1 MREELVH
8 EIGPNTAFSGSL
20 LRKVRESLG
29 VDLEEIA
36 RYTKISQVQ
45 LHAIEEE
52 RFGELPASV
61 YLRGFIHEIAK
72 FLKLDP
78 TQVTRT
84 YLRRYGQWRTETNQQ
99 DPA

>member
-1 MREELVH
+1 
-8 EIGPNTAFSGSL
+8 
-20 LRKVRESLG
+20 
-29 VDLEEIA
+29 
-36 RYTKISQVQ
+36 
-45 LHAIEEE
+45 
-52 RFGELPASV
+52 V

-99 DPA
+99 DPP